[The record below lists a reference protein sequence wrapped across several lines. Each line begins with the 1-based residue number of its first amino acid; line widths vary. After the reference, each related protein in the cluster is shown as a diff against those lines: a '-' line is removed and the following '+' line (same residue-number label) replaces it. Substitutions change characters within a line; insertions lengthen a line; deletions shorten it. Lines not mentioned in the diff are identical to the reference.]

1 MNHSVHD
8 DSYVIDD
15 DETFWMSNDVTE
27 SLVSTSCD
35 QILYSQACEINIK
48 THNISNIHSKPN
60 ESYFH
65 PDEPLSPLKTF
76 VSLNDL
82 ENDPNLSH
90 MSDYFK
96 SQFDGIK
103 KTRKKAFNNAL
114 STDDQDEYKKPSRK
128 NTRKNESSPKKRS
141 QYKTFSK
148 KKSKKEPID
157 DE

>member
-1 MNHSVHD
+1 MNYSMHD

-15 DETFWMSNDVTE
+15 DETFWMSNDITE
-27 SLVSTSCD
+27 SLVSINSN
-35 QILYSQACEINIK
+35 QIIYPQTCEINIK
-48 THNISNIHSKPN
+48 THNLSNIHSKPN
-60 ESYFH
+60 EPYFH

-76 VSLNDL
+76 VSLHDL

-96 SQFDGIK
+96 SQFDGVK
-103 KTRKKAFNNAL
+103 RTRKKAFNNTL
-114 STDDQDEYKKPSRK
+114 NTDDQDDCKKQSRK
-128 NTRKNESSPKKRS
+128 NTRKNVSSPKKRS

-148 KKSKKEPID
+148 KKTRKDSID